1 MYIYYIYA
9 WFCDRITKSHTRITR
24 IMRGQVFSKHAW
36 GIDLEISWDLFLLPS
51 IKWLNPIPHVFWWK
65 SGIPLSFGEIAGSSF
80 QEEEQE
86 NAFTRDDE
94 SAVSSSSAISH
105 GISYGISYGIL
116 MMASAQFPAFCT
128 PKDIKR
134 LDDCHLGFWK
144 SSKILSE
151 IYSSGKSS
159 SFLLGNPWIFWYS
172 HWRQLRIFRSHGF
185 SYCQAG
191 EPLACTS
198 PIRCAQRRGRG
209 GK

>member
-1 MYIYYIYA
+1 MVLRPNHQSNRR
-9 WFCDRITKSHTRITR
+9 FQRGGVDR
-24 IMRGQVFSKHAW
+24 GPVFSKHAW

-51 IKWLNPIPHVFWWK
+51 IKWLNPIPHLFWWK

-94 SAVSSSSAISH
+94 SAVSSSSAIS
-105 GISYGISYGIL
+105 YGIL
-116 MMASAQFPAFCT
+116 RDFEGFWWWVPRKPAFCT
-128 PKDIKR
+128 PKDWMIA
-134 LDDCHLGFWK
+134 
-144 SSKILSE
+144 ILVSE
-151 IYSSGKSS
+151 TW
-159 SFLLGNPWIFWYS
+159 LLGNPWIFP
-172 HWRQLRIFRSHGF
+172 LMTPEDFPMISHGF
-185 SYCQAG
+185 SYRQAG